1 MNEKYRSLV
10 FKYARSAQIVN
21 KDQEDEAVFDFISII
36 NHDNRV
42 YHSNL

>member
-21 KDQEDEAVFDFISII
+21 KDQEDEAVFIIYPNKIII
-36 NHDNRV
+36 NHDN
-42 YHSNL
+42 

>member
-21 KDQEDEAVFDFISII
+21 KDQEDEAVFLILTFKY
-36 NHDNRV
+36 N
-42 YHSNL
+42 

>member
-21 KDQEDEAVFDFISII
+21 KDQEDEAVFIFFLLPNKIII
-36 NHDNRV
+36 NHDN
-42 YHSNL
+42 